1 MHHVTCVQ
9 SAERKELGR
18 NGIEEENGPMREQ
31 HVFVK
36 TNKDTLV
43 RHYRLFTG
51 NDKEPMNKTTKGKK
65 YRERKNR
72 TNQMLFPVKTCHY
85 FRFSGRGSLYGFDL
99 FLSFSFMN
107 RTFSIVGRDRGKSSD

>member
-1 MHHVTCVQ
+1 MTKNIQYMCTQTHCLMHHVTCVR
-9 SAERKELGR
+9 SAERKESGR
-18 NGIEEENGPMREQ
+18 NNGIEEENGPMREQ

-43 RHYRLFTG
+43 LHYRLFTG

-85 FRFSGRGSLYGFDL
+85 FRFSGRGSL
-99 FLSFSFMN
+99 
-107 RTFSIVGRDRGKSSD
+107 